1 MINETELK
9 TAVDIITER
18 ILTPVLYMYEEE
30 VTEFIC
36 FSDSNA
42 PQEDFDEAE
51 RVVFETLGLQC
62 EIVDI
67 REFPESDRL
76 EIATTARAV
85 YTADPFVQMLFE
97 NAMYADVQRIIDERS
112 SIIQRKS
119 DTQSYYLN

>member
-9 TAVDIITER
+9 TAVEIITEK

-36 FSDSNA
+36 FSDSNTS
-42 PQEDFDEAE
+42 QEDFDDAE
-51 RVVFETLGLQC
+51 RAVFDVLGLQC

-67 REFPESDRL
+67 REFPEIDRL
-76 EIATTARAV
+76 EISNTARAV
-85 YTADPFVQMLFE
+85 YTADPLVQMLFE
-97 NAMYADVQRIIDERS
+97 SAMYADVQRIIDENHS
-112 SIIQRKS
+112 MIQRKA

>member
-9 TAVDIITER
+9 TAVEIITEK

-36 FSDSNA
+36 FSDSNTS
-42 PQEDFDEAE
+42 QEDFDDAE
-51 RVVFETLGLQC
+51 RAVFDVLGLQC

-67 REFPESDRL
+67 REFPETDRL
-76 EIATTARAV
+76 EISNTARAV
-85 YTADPFVQMLFE
+85 YTADPLVQMLFE
-97 NAMYADVQRIIDERS
+97 SAMYADVQRVIDENHS
-112 SIIQRKS
+112 MIQRKA